1 MVTGEYSL
9 SVLRPH
15 DTRLTRTHHA
25 PRLSLSRNSSKSTLI
40 YDYATY
46 LPLLALL
53 AASVAVLPLTPKAVP
68 RLGI

>member
-15 DTRLTRTHHA
+15 DSRHAPHTHA

>member
-15 DTRLTRTHHA
+15 DTPHTHA

>member
-15 DTRLTRTHHA
+15 DIPPHTHA